1 MKHYINNRSSQYK
14 HSGFTLVEIMVTM
27 VVMTIGFLGL
37 AGLQATALRSN
48 SGATLRTQAVIY
60 ANDMAER
67 IRANPA
73 GVTSNQFLNIDS
85 TVNINC
91 AALPPALCEEFFDEG
106 LGVVTPAANCSPN
119 QMATFDINTWFCGG
133 IRDGLNANIRGNGL
147 WANPLNPAT
156 ATLPMASAT
165 ITCTDSDAASAL
177 PDADP
182 CSPNSVHTITVN
194 WRTRKEQGSDFDA
207 LGGAGLC
214 INAGDATTD
223 CQSVSLVIQP

>member
-1 MKHYINNRSSQYK
+1 MRNCSTQNS

-91 AALPPALCEEFFDEG
+91 GALPPLCEEFFDQG
-106 LGVVTPAANCSPN
+106 FGVVTAATNCTPN
-119 QMATFDINTWFCGG
+119 QMAAFDINAWFCGG

-156 ATLPMASAT
+156 AILPMASAT
-165 ITCTDSDAASAL
+165 ITCTDSDL
-177 PDADP
+177 VGDIDP

-207 LGGAGLC
+207 LGGGPATC
-214 INAGDATTD
+214 INAGDAATD